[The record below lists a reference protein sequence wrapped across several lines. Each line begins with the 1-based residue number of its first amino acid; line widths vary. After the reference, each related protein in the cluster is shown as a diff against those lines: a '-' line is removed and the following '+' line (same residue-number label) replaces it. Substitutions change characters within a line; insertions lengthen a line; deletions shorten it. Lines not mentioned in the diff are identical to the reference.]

1 MLQIYDST
9 SMSEKDYFGIRTKGG
24 RRKENM
30 KMTTFFKVQNAVT
43 ESVTLSKFMHTQ
55 VDNAI

>member
-1 MLQIYDST
+1 
-9 SMSEKDYFGIRTKGG
+9 MSEKDYFGIRTKGG